1 MKKIVSKETS
11 FCDKCGK
18 ETYVTKC
25 NNCDKEHCW
34 ECRKIEGIEYTH
46 SVHCS
51 GSGDGYYCNLCDA
64 ELRKAKTDE
73 LHNSY
78 LTIQR
83 LRDESENFYKDWNNR
98 VKLADEKAKELIAK
112 SSI

>member
-1 MKKIVSKETS
+1 MKKIVSKEVS

-18 ETYVTKC
+18 EIYITKC

-34 ECRKIEGIEYTH
+34 ECRKTEGIEYSY
-46 SVHCS
+46 SVHS
-51 GSGDGYYCNLCDA
+51 GGGDDGYYCKLCDT
-64 ELRKAKTDE
+64 ELRKTKTDE

-78 LTIQR
+78 LTIQK
-83 LRDESENFYKDWNNR
+83 LQNEFEAFDKDWGNI